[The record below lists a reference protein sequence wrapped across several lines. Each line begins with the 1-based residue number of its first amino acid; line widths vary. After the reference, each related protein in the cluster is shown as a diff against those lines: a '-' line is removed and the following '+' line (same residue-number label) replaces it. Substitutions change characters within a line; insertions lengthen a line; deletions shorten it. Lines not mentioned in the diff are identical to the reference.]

1 MNVIMRSAQG
11 LVASRH
17 VTTSQ
22 NFPVADPVA
31 DSDSGVDLHDT
42 RGVTRLDGALG
53 KAPSCL
59 NLRSYGS
66 KFTVLKE
73 VFVTLLGIF
82 GAPRSH
88 SAPT

>member
-1 MNVIMRSAQG
+1 M
-11 LVASRH
+11 L
-17 VTTSQ
+17 
-22 NFPVADPVA
+22 PVQQRRNEVRCRPGQKSNLAPPVF
-31 DSDSGVDLHDT
+31 
-42 RGVTRLDGALG
+42 
-53 KAPSCL
+53 

-73 VFVTLLGIF
+73 VFVTLLEMF